1 MFSDDAR
8 EWTLHVNAAV
18 DGGTICSVKALP
30 SEDSV
35 ASLRQKVVVKLGY
48 VARFRLLAGCC
59 ILTGGTSLEAAG
71 LCDNCS
77 LQLIWLPSDVLAT
90 ASTDTTAA
98 FWSIESGERMQL
110 FSGHD
115 DQVMWLCFSTDGQL
129 LATASTDRTARI
141 WCADSGEC
149 LATLLG
155 HKGPVF
161 SVAFSPDSRLVA
173 TCSHDKQI
181 RIWTVPDGHCIDTLM
196 GHSKQVFS
204 VSWSRDGRTLA
215 SAADDATI
223 RIWDHATRTCSKE
236 GVWLEGLPVFSFSLV
251 ENGLHW
257 FGPFQAS
264 ARTLE

>member
-8 EWTLHVNAAV
+8 EWTLHVTAAV
-18 DGGTICSVKALP
+18 DGGAICTVKALP
-30 SEDSV
+30 SDAV
-35 ASLRQKVVVKLGY
+35 ISLRQKVVAELGY
-48 VARFRLLAGCC
+48 VSRFRLLAGCC
-59 ILTGGTSLEAAG
+59 ILTGGMTLEAAG

-77 LQLIWLPSDVLAT
+77 LQLIWLPSQVLAT

-98 FWSIESGERMQL
+98 FWSMESGENMQL

-161 SVAFSPDSRLVA
+161 SVAFSPDSRSVA

-181 RIWTVPDGHCIDTLM
+181 RIWTVPTGHCIDTLV

-204 VSWSRDGRTLA
+204 VSWSRDGSHP
-215 SAADDATI
+215 SA
-223 RIWDHATRTCSKE
+223 
-236 GVWLEGLPVFSFSLV
+236 V
-251 ENGLHW
+251 ERKG
-257 FGPFQAS
+257 G
-264 ARTLE
+264 